1 MTKKDPRKLIL
12 EVLRNHPEGL
22 TITSI
27 ANMTGLHRH
36 TSTKYIHELIGADMV
51 FQRRIGVAKLCYL
64 SKKVSKKSKE
74 KKMLESL
81 EKRRF
86 GSKFKMR
93 VIVAVVLLS
102 FLLSG
107 TVIWASQNVSLL
119 NETNLSTF
127 NTSPMTA
134 SANSNVSPQISQII
148 NQTFIENAT
157 EPNETSSINEPL
169 ENNQTVENTE
179 NYTFEPVLEPL
190 VLNNVDTFEKFLIEF
205 SYPEKIKRGEPIVV
219 KATVKN
225 TDSVPFNVRLEWIV
239 PNGFVVD
246 ENTKIC
252 GVVEPSEVCE
262 SEIIVKTDFSTLL
275 GLNEVKIVVNYEE

>member
-27 ANMTGLHRH
+27 ASMTGLHRH

-64 SKKVSKKSKE
+64 SKKVSKKSNE
-74 KKMLESL
+74 KKMLEKL

-86 GSKFKMR
+86 GSKFKTR
-93 VIVAVVLLS
+93 IIVAVVLLT

-107 TVIWASQNVSLL
+107 TAIWAYQNVSLL
-119 NETNLSTF
+119 NETNISMF

-148 NQTFIENAT
+148 NQTFVENAT
-157 EPNETSSINEPL
+157 QPNETSSINEPL

-179 NYTFEPVLEPL
+179 NDSFEPVPEALI
-190 VLNNVDTFEKFLIEF
+190 LNNVGTFEKFLIEF
-205 SYPEKIKRGEPIVV
+205 SYPDKITRGESIAV

-225 TDSVPFNVRLEWIV
+225 TDSVPFNVMLEWIV

-252 GVVEPSEVCE
+252 GVIGPSEVCE
-262 SEIIVKTDFSTLL
+262 SEITLKTDFSTVL
-275 GLNEVKIVVNYEE
+275 GLSEVKIVVHYEE

>member
-27 ANMTGLHRH
+27 ASMTGLHRH

-64 SKKVSKKSKE
+64 SKKVSKKSNE
-74 KKMLESL
+74 KKMLEKL

-86 GSKFKMR
+86 GSKFKTR
-93 VIVAVVLLS
+93 IIVAVVLLT

-107 TVIWASQNVSLL
+107 TAIWAYQNVSLL
-119 NETNLSTF
+119 NETNISMF

-148 NQTFIENAT
+148 NQTFVENAT
-157 EPNETSSINEPL
+157 QPNETSSINEPL

-179 NYTFEPVLEPL
+179 NDSFEPVPEALI
-190 VLNNVDTFEKFLIEF
+190 LNNVVYDFT
-205 SYPEKIKRGEPIVV
+205 IVMV
-219 KATVKN
+219 IN
-225 TDSVPFNVRLEWIV
+225 
-239 PNGFVVD
+239 
-246 ENTKIC
+246 
-252 GVVEPSEVCE
+252 
-262 SEIIVKTDFSTLL
+262 
-275 GLNEVKIVVNYEE
+275 

>member
-64 SKKVSKKSKE
+64 SKKVSKKSNE
-74 KKMLESL
+74 KKMLENL
-81 EKRRF
+81 EKRRPS
-86 GSKFKMR
+86 SKYKMG
-93 VIVAVVLLS
+93 VVLLVVLLS

-107 TVIWASQNVSLL
+107 TAIWASQNISLL

-134 SANSNVSPQISQII
+134 SANSNVSPQISQIL
-148 NQTFIENAT
+148 NQTFVGNDT
-157 EPNETSSINEPL
+157 ESNEISSINEPL

-179 NYTFEPVLEPL
+179 NDSFGPIPESL
-190 VLNNVDTFEKFLIEF
+190 VLDNVDTFEKFLIEF
-205 SYPEKIKRGEPIVV
+205 SYPDKITRGESIVV

-246 ENTKIC
+246 ESTKIC
-252 GVVEPSEVCE
+252 GVVGPSEVCE
-262 SEIIVKTDFSTLL
+262 SEIILKTDFSTVL
-275 GLNEVKIVVNYEE
+275 GLNEVKIVVHYEE

>member
-64 SKKVSKKSKE
+64 SKKVSKKSNE
-74 KKMLESL
+74 NEMLEKL

-86 GSKFKMR
+86 GSKFKTR
-93 VIVAVVLLS
+93 IIVAVVLLS

-107 TVIWASQNVSLL
+107 TVIWAYQNVSLL
-119 NETNLSTF
+119 NETNLSMF

-148 NQTFIENAT
+148 NQTFVGNAT
-157 EPNETSSINEPL
+157 EPNETSSIYKPL

-179 NYTFEPVLEPL
+179 NNSFEPVFEPL
-190 VLNNVDTFEKFLIEF
+190 ILNNVDTFEKFLIEF
-205 SYPEKIKRGEPIVV
+205 SYPDKITRGELIVV

-239 PNGFVVD
+239 PDGFVVD

-252 GVVEPSEVCE
+252 GVVGPSEVCE

-275 GLNEVKIVVNYEE
+275 GLNEVKIEVHYEE